1 ALPFE
6 APKKSIQQIRVNG
19 FFNFGDNPQASF
31 IRNNMTFG
39 DDVSW
44 VKGRHDVK
52 FGGVIERSQVDL
64 DNQFF
69 QPAEFSF
76 SSIANFMAGTMSD
89 YSGNLAFRQGAGE
102 FKNNRNTFL
111 GFYVQDN
118 FRFKPQL
125 MINLG
130 LRWEP
135 ALPWREL
142 GGRVEQFRL
151 PDLIARVH
159 STQFPN
165 APAGVFFP
173 GDNGVPENGIRAS
186 YNNFGPRVGFAYDV
200 FGDGKTSIRG
210 GFGIFYD
217 TRLSGII
224 NNRFVDLTP
233 FSPQFVLSTLTG
245 AVRPGSFSD
254 PLCVKATTQ
263 AALGCTNQTSVYPYP
278 FKYPP
283 AQNIAFGSN
292 VFVLS
297 WDPINRY
304 QAPTL
309 NNWNLTFERQLPRN
323 LLVRAGY
330 VGSHSSHLT
339 ETLNLNPSPVGGGNL
354 RLNTI
359 AGGPVFSTVQQDLQD
374 INANYHSLQ
383 LSVERRVSHGLLF
396 LASYTWSKSRDDLPP
411 GAGVTGFDTS
421 SAKPWD
427 DPTRHAFDWGPSEF
441 DHTHRFVGSYVWY
454 LPTLK
459 GQNGF
464 VRNVLGDWQFSG
476 IVQAQSGRPLTLV
489 SGVNNSGT
497 GIGQDR
503 VNLVGTAYGSGACA
517 GNTKPCK
524 DWLSPAAFASNPVGT
539 FGNVG
544 KGQFRYPGF
553 YSWDMGLAKN
563 FSVTERVKIQF
574 RFEYFNVFNH
584 VNFDESAAT
593 GNFAKLSSK
602 GNFGALQTALDPR
615 VGQVALKL
623 FF

>member
-1 ALPFE
+1 
-6 APKKSIQQIRVNG
+6 
-19 FFNFGDNPQASF
+19 
-31 IRNNMTFG
+31 
-39 DDVSW
+39 
-44 VKGRHDVK
+44 
-52 FGGVIERSQVDL
+52 
-64 DNQFF
+64 
-69 QPAEFSF
+69 
-76 SSIANFMAGTMSD
+76 
-89 YSGNLAFRQGAGE
+89 
-102 FKNNRNTFL
+102 
-111 GFYVQDN
+111 
-118 FRFKPQL
+118 
-125 MINLG
+125 
-130 LRWEP
+130 
-135 ALPWREL
+135 
-142 GGRVEQFRL
+142 
-151 PDLIARVH
+151 
-159 STQFPN
+159 
-165 APAGVFFP
+165 
-173 GDNGVPENGIRAS
+173 
-186 YNNFGPRVGFAYDV
+186 
-200 FGDGKTSIRG
+200 
-210 GFGIFYD
+210 
-217 TRLSGII
+217 
-224 NNRFVDLTP
+224 
-233 FSPQFVLSTLTG
+233 
-245 AVRPGSFSD
+245 
-254 PLCVKATTQ
+254 
-263 AALGCTNQTSVYPYP
+263 
-278 FKYPP
+278 
-283 AQNIAFGSN
+283 
-292 VFVLS
+292 
-297 WDPINRY
+297 
-304 QAPTL
+304 
-309 NNWNLTFERQLPRN
+309 
-323 LLVRAGY
+323 
-330 VGSHSSHLT
+330 
-339 ETLNLNPSPVGGGNL
+339 VGGGNL

-396 LASYTWSKSRDDLPP
+396 LANYTWSKSMDDLPP

-464 VRNVLGDWQFSG
+464 VRTVLGDWQFSG
-476 IVQAQSGRPLTLV
+476 IVQAQSGRPLTLL

-524 DWLSPAAFASNPVGT
+524 DWLTPAAFASNSLNG